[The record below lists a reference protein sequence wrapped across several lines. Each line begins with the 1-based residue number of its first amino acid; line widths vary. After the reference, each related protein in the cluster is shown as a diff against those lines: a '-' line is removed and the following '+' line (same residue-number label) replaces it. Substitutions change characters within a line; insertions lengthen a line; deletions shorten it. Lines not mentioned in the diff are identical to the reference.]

1 MFRHEKSLLAGSHY
15 QIWMSFILAGIET
28 NDGDSLEK
36 VVYSVSGAVMLS
48 CNPVHPLRMTKIT

>member
-1 MFRHEKSLLAGSHY
+1 
-15 QIWMSFILAGIET
+15 MSFILAGIET